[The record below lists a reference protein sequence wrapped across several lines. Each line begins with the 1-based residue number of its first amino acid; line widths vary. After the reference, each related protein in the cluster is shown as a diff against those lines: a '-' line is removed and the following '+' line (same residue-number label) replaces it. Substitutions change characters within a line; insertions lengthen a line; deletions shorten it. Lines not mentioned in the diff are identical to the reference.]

1 MSEGFEYKQIML
13 IKSLDVELIESTGLT
28 MFLSNYIQYFN
39 NKKRAYSRHQLVE
52 VTIKQSVL
60 ILY

>member
-28 MFLSNYIQYFN
+28 MFLSNYIQNIN
-39 NKKRAYSRHQLVE
+39 NKKRELTVGTS
-52 VTIKQSVL
+52 
-60 ILY
+60 